1 MERRFL
7 VDTDVFVDL
16 LQGSR
21 PTINFFRSQ
30 LINDRVMISL
40 FSYGELYEGVMF
52 GRNPKRALTELE
64 DALKEVEIVPISEE
78 TMRTFA
84 RIRGILR
91 KSGAT
96 IGIGDIII
104 GAAALELQVPLIT
117 RNVRHFARIPELA
130 IVNPSNPATYP

>member
-52 GRNPKRALTELE
+52 GRNPKRALNELE